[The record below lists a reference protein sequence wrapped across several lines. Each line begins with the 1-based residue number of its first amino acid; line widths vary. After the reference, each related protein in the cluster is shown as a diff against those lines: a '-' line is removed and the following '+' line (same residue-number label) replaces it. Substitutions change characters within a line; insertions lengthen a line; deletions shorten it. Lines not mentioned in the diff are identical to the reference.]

1 MTDGQGRSQRLAEY
15 RPSKTVLF
23 WSCAGCVAATMII
36 GFTWGGWVTGGT
48 AEEMAQ
54 AAADRAQ
61 AQVAASVCVE
71 KFMAATDARPQLAS
85 LKEIRS
91 SWQRK
96 NFVEKGG
103 WATVAGNDYDD
114 TAELCAQRLMD
125 LEAPAQEA
133 TATEAGTVTQ

>member
-1 MTDGQGRSQRLAEY
+1 MTDGQGRSQRFAEY

-48 AEEMAQ
+48 AGEMAQ

-85 LKEIRS
+85 LNEIRS

-96 NFVEKGG
+96 NFIEEGG

-114 TAELCAQRLMD
+114 AAALCAKRLMD